1 MVHLVDEGSH
11 FEVPIEQVWKL
22 NEDHATNG
30 HKIHPNMK
38 NQKYEEIN
46 ENTMHFSWDTEMNGQ
61 MVHNKAK
68 ITNYAPVGTVL
79 ELVEGPMA
87 GSTIFNFYTP
97 KGNRTAVTVVGNFKS
112 EMMPEEM
119 LKQAAQQFLDTAHNE
134 DKAYLQ
140 TAKM

>member
-1 MVHLVDEGSH
+1 
-11 FEVPIEQVWKL
+11 
-22 NEDHATNG
+22 
-30 HKIHPNMK
+30 
-38 NQKYEEIN
+38 
-46 ENTMHFSWDTEMNGQ
+46 MHFSWDAEMNGQ
-61 MVHNKAK
+61 MIHNKAK
-68 ITNYAPVGTVL
+68 ITNYAPVRTVL